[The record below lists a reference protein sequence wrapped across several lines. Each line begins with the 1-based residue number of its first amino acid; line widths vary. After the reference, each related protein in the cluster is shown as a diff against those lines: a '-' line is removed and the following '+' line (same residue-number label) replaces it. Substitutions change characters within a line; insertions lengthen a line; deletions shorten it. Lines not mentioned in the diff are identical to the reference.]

1 MILNTA
7 EISIILPTYTESKN
21 IRGFL
26 DHIKNYFPSNL
37 KLETIIVD
45 DNSPDNTAK
54 IAEDYFHSIKEKSSH
69 TINVIKRKAKDGL
82 SSAILNGIQESSANT
97 IVVMDSDFSHPP
109 NIIPKLV
116 EVIKIGRAHV

>member
-1 MILNTA
+1 MKKSVILNNA
-7 EISIILPTYTESKN
+7 EISIILPTYNESKN
-21 IRGFL
+21 IRGIL
-26 DHIKNYFPSNL
+26 DHIKKSFPSNL

-69 TINVIKRKAKDGL
+69 TINVIKRKAKNGL

-97 IVVMDSDFSHPP
+97 IVVMDSDFSHPLFP
-109 NIIPKLV
+109 
-116 EVIKIGRAHV
+116 